1 MSAQYIRKS
10 PATFDNLIQELIVEI
25 QTEVIPRLRPLNNTR
40 ELIDVL
46 NTLALEIAQ
55 QSNKHA
61 VRGWRKAQTAP
72 PRETVEP

>member
-1 MSAQYIRKS
+1 MSANYTRKS
-10 PATFDNLIQELIVEI
+10 PATFDLLIQELLVEV

-46 NTLALEIAQ
+46 NTLAIEIAQ

-61 VRGWRKAQTAP
+61 VRGWRKRQPGPLPAP
-72 PRETVEP
+72 SAP